1 MIVVSGL
8 PVKKT
13 MTEKQ
18 LKLDDSRRLTGPNLF
33 GPEAGAVMDVLITGY
48 DQQPVMARWQA
59 ELEAMLKP
67 LGWSDQRI
75 FSRQH
80 QTGASLGFTAPIDVL
95 YAATEVNEAAW
106 QRVVNHYTGVQ
117 QKPLEDEIQRLQ
129 KEIAAEA
136 NPALIAIQQ
145 AADEHAVRFLS
156 DDDFVSLGY
165 GASCQ
170 IYPVNQLPSVDDIDW
185 SGIQSVPLAL
195 VTGTNGK
202 STTVRLAAHVIK
214 AAGLSCGITST
225 DYIRIGEQIL
235 DSGDYSGPGGARTL
249 LRHPETEVAILEVA
263 RGGMLRRGLGVN
275 QAHCAAIT
283 NVAADH
289 LGDYGMDTV
298 SDMVAAK
305 FVVRQALH
313 AAQDLILN
321 ADDAGV
327 VEFAQELNNE
337 VVWFSWDFD
346 NPVIKKHLE
355 QGGKAV
361 YVKQGMIYYHSSSE
375 ETPVVAV
382 NEIPIT
388 MQGAAKHNIHNALVV
403 VAMMFSM
410 QIPLA
415 AIKTGLMSFDS
426 SPENNPG
433 RGNLFQLK
441 DFQVL
446 VDFAHNEHGLA
457 AMAETLKNMPAKRRL
472 LMVGQAGDRDN
483 RQVRG
488 LVKSALLAEP
498 DCLVI
503 CELQHYLRG
512 RQVGELPALI
522 EQYAIEMGM
531 PAEQIIHADSSLAG
545 AQKALD
551 WAQSGDVLLLL
562 SLTDRQQVIDLIEN
576 HA

>member
-1 MIVVSGL
+1 
-8 PVKKT
+8 
-13 MTEKQ
+13 MTDKQ
-18 LKLDDSRRLTGPNLF
+18 LKLDDSRRLTGPNIF
-33 GPEAGAVMDVLITGY
+33 GPDAGAVMDVLITGY
-48 DQQPVMARWQA
+48 DHQQVVARWQT
-59 ELEAMLKP
+59 ELKSLLQP
-67 LGWSDQRI
+67 LGWSNLRT
-75 FSRQH
+75 FSRNH
-80 QTGASLGFTAPIDVL
+80 QAGASLGFTAPIDVL

-106 QRVVNHYTGVQ
+106 QRVLNHFTPAPQ
-117 QKPLEDEIQRLQ
+117 QPLDKEINRL
-129 KEIAAEA
+129 KRVIAAEA
-136 NPALIAIQQ
+136 NPLLVAIQQ
-145 AADEHAVRFLS
+145 AAIQHDVRFLS
-156 DDDFVSLGY
+156 DDDFVSIGY

-170 IYPVNQLPSVDDIDW
+170 IYPVNELPALDDIDW
-185 SGIQSVPLAL
+185 SSVKSIPLAL

-202 STTVRLAAHVIK
+202 STTVRLASHVIK
-214 AAGLSCGITST
+214 AAGIKCGITST

-235 DSGDYSGPGGARTL
+235 DTGDYSGPGGARTL

-305 FVVRQALH
+305 FVVRQALNSK
-313 AAQDLILN
+313 QDLILN

-327 VEFAQELNNE
+327 VEFAQGLNNE
-337 VVWFSWDFD
+337 VVWFSWFFV
-346 NPVIKKHLE
+346 NPVIQKHLE

-361 YVKQGMIYYHSSSE
+361 YVKQGMICYNNGT
-375 ETPVVAV
+375 ETAVVAV

-433 RGNLFQLK
+433 RGNLFQVK

-457 AMAETLKNMPAKRRL
+457 AMADTLKNMPAKRRL

-483 RQVRG
+483 QLVRG

-512 RQVGELPALI
+512 RQVGEIPALI
-522 EQYAIEMGM
+522 AQYALEMGM
-531 PAEQIIHADSSLAG
+531 QSEQIIHAESSLAG
-545 AQKALD
+545 AKKALD

-562 SLTDRQQVIDLIEN
+562 SLTDRQQVIDLIKNYNER
-576 HA
+576 

>member
-8 PVKKT
+8 LVKKT

-48 DQQPVMARWQA
+48 DQQAVMARWQA

-106 QRVVNHYTGVQ
+106 QRVVNHFTGEQ
-117 QKPLEDEIQRLQ
+117 QKPLEDVIQQLK

-136 NPALIAIQQ
+136 NPPLIAIQQ
-145 AADEHAVRFLS
+145 AANQHDVRFLS
-156 DDDFVSLGY
+156 DDDFVSVGY

-170 IYPVNQLPSVDDIDW
+170 IYPVNQLPAVDDIDW
-185 SGIQSVPLAL
+185 SSVKSIPLAL

-214 AAGLSCGITST
+214 AAGIKCGITST

-313 AAQDLILN
+313 STQDLILN

-327 VEFAQELNNE
+327 VEFAQGLNNE

-346 NPVIKKHLE
+346 NPVIEKHLE

-361 YVKQGMIYYHSSSE
+361 YVRAGIIYYHMGT
-375 ETPVVAV
+375 ETAVVAV

-410 QIPLA
+410 QIPLS
-415 AIKTGLMSFDS
+415 AIKKGLMSFDS

-457 AMAETLKNMPAKRRL
+457 AMADTLKNMPAKRRL

-483 RQVRG
+483 KLVRG

-512 RQVGELPALI
+512 RQLGEIPALI
-522 EQYAIEMGM
+522 EQYALELGM
-531 PAEQIIHADSSLAG
+531 QPEQIIHAESSLSG

-551 WAQSGDVLLLL
+551 WAQSGDVLLIL
-562 SLTDRQQVIDLIEN
+562 SLTDRQQVIDLIKSY
-576 HA
+576 A

>member
-1 MIVVSGL
+1 
-8 PVKKT
+8 

-48 DQQPVMARWQA
+48 DHQQVMARWQV
-59 ELEAMLKP
+59 ELETLLKP
-67 LGWSDQRI
+67 LGWSNQRI
-75 FSRQH
+75 FSRNH
-80 QTGASLGFTAPIDVL
+80 QAGASLGFTAPIDVL

-106 QRVVNHYTGVQ
+106 QRVVNHFTGEQ
-117 QKPLEDEIQRLQ
+117 QKPLEDVIQQLK

-136 NPALIAIQQ
+136 NPPLIAIQQ
-145 AADEHAVRFLS
+145 AANQHDVRFLS
-156 DDDFVSLGY
+156 DDDFVSVGY

-170 IYPVNQLPSVDDIDW
+170 IYPVNQLPAVDDIDW
-185 SGIQSVPLAL
+185 SSVKSIPLAL

-214 AAGLSCGITST
+214 AAGIKCGITST

-313 AAQDLILN
+313 SEQDLILN

-327 VEFAQELNNE
+327 VEFAQELDNQ
-337 VVWFSWDFD
+337 VVWFSWDFE
-346 NPVIKKHLE
+346 NPVIEKHLE
-355 QGGKAV
+355 RGGKAV
-361 YVKQGMIYYHSSSE
+361 YVRKGMIYYHKGT
-375 ETPVVAV
+375 ETAVVAV

-410 QIPLA
+410 QIPLS

-483 RQVRG
+483 KLVRG

-512 RQVGELPALI
+512 RQLGEIPALI
-522 EQYAIEMGM
+522 EQYALELGM
-531 PAEQIIHADSSLAG
+531 QPEQIIHAESSLSG

-551 WAQSGDVLLLL
+551 WAQSGDVLLIL
-562 SLTDRQQVIDLIEN
+562 SLTDRQQVIDLIKN
-576 HA
+576 YA